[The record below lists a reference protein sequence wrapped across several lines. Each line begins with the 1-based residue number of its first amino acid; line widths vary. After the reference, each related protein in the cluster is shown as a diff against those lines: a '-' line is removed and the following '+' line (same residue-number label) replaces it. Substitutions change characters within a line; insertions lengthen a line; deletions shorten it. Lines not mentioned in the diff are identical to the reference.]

1 MTTITEAP
9 AETPAGAIDPRLL
22 RGSHELYKWA
32 TRIYHRAESSGVEH
46 VPETGALLVGNH
58 SGGIVAMDVPVISVP
73 FYERFGHDRPLHV
86 LAHDMLMLGPVGDL
100 MRKMGFLPAS
110 RDGARAALADGGFT
124 VVFPGGDYEAT
135 RPTRDMARID
145 FGGRTGYARTAIEA
159 GVPIVP
165 VVSIGGQEALWVV
178 ARSERLARA
187 MPWTRLFRTR
197 SVPIVVG
204 APWGVT
210 MGFPP
215 PLPLPSKIV
224 TRFLEPI
231 DPAGHDPQSL
241 DAVVRE
247 RMQAALDDLRA
258 ERRFPVLG

>member
-1 MTTITEAP
+1 MSQSP
-9 AETPAGAIDPRLL
+9 LAEAIDPRLL

-32 TRIYHRAESSGVEH
+32 TRLYHRAESTGVEH

-58 SGGIVAMDVPVISVP
+58 SGGIIAMDVPVISVP

-86 LAHDMLMLGPVGDL
+86 LAHDMLMMGPTGAF
-100 MRKMGFLPAS
+100 MRKMGFLPAT
-110 RDGARAALADGGFT
+110 RDGARAALEDGGFT

-135 RPTRDMARID
+135 RPTRDMATID
-145 FGGRTGYARTAIEA
+145 FRGRTGYARTAIEA

-165 VVSIGGQEALWVV
+165 VVSIGGQEALWVI

-187 MPWTRLFRTR
+187 MPWTKLFRTE
-197 SVPIVVG
+197 SIPIVLG

-215 PLPLPSKIV
+215 PIPLPTKIV

-231 DPAGHDPQSL
+231 HPDDAGGDPVAL
-241 DAVVRE
+241 DALVRE
-247 RMQAALDDLRA
+247 RMQAALDELKA
-258 ERRFPVLG
+258 ARRFPVLG